1 VTDAKCG
8 LITALE
14 PLRSLRVSPY
24 PREMEFTTMTSLK
37 ILSTAAALALL
48 VAAPSASFAQ
58 QGQKGGGHAAGGA
71 TIGGGGGARMGGGA
85 PAARFGGGA
94 PQANA
99 RIGGGAPQ
107 TNARIGGGA
116 PQGNFAAN
124 AQSGSFAA
132 GRPAGGATWSGGRT
146 TWNGGDRG
154 WRGGDRR
161 RGGWWPGAVA
171 AGAVVGGAIAAND
184 AYAYYGGP
192 GYYDVP
198 GYYDDQYA
206 DQGVV
211 AEVPVPVGD
220 DSASYCAQRYRSY
233 DPASGTYLGFD
244 GLRHACP

>member
-1 VTDAKCG
+1 
-8 LITALE
+8 
-14 PLRSLRVSPY
+14 
-24 PREMEFTTMTSLK
+24 MTSLK
-37 ILSTAAALALL
+37 ILSTATALALL

-58 QGQKGGGHAAGGA
+58 QGHRGGGHAAGGA
-71 TIGGGGGARMGGGA
+71 AIGGGGGARMGGAA
-85 PAARFGGGA
+85 PAARF
-94 PQANA
+94 
-99 RIGGGAPQ
+99 GGGAPQ

-124 AQSGSFAA
+124 AQGRSFAA
-132 GRPAGGATWSGGRT
+132 GAPSARPSGGA

-161 RGGWWPGAVA
+161 RGGGWWPGAVA

-192 GYYDVP
+192 GYYDAP

-244 GLRHACP
+244 GLRHPCP